1 METYRDQQ
9 PELESSVKRRAQVMV
24 GGALLA
30 TVLAAGALWYLT
42 RPSPPVSDRLLLH
55 RATFA
60 DLAGWEDDHQS
71 AAIVALRRSCAPL
84 LTRADAYAVGQN
96 GIGGTAAAW
105 RTACEAVAGL
115 APDDDAARHVLEAH
129 FVPLRVTNN
138 GEAEGLFTGYYEPE
152 LRGRRIREG
161 KGDGAVPLYT
171 TPPDLVTV
179 DLGAFRESLKNQRT
193 AGRVVDGRLEPF
205 PDRAAIEGGALAGRG
220 LEIAWV
226 DDPID
231 AFFLHIQGSGRIT
244 LDDGSTMRVGY
255 AGQNGHS
262 YFAIGRELV
271 ASGELDSETVSLQT
285 IRAWLRAHPARAPA
299 VMATNRSYIFF
310 RELDEA
316 GPVGAQGVV
325 LTPQRSLAVDRR
337 FLPLGAPVWLDASA
351 PSAEAEGADVVL
363 RQLMVTQDTGGAIRG
378 PVRGDVFWGHG
389 REAEEVA
396 GRMKHRGRYYL
407 LLPVAV
413 VERLERAG
421 RVAP

>member
-1 METYRDQQ
+1 
-9 PELESSVKRRAQVMV
+9 MV

-30 TVLAAGALWYLT
+30 AVLAAGALWYLT
-42 RPSPPVSDRLLLH
+42 RAPPPVSDRLLLH
-55 RATFA
+55 RATFT
-60 DLAGWEDDHQS
+60 DLHGWDDDHQS
-71 AAIVALRRSCAPL
+71 AAIVSLGLSCAPL
-84 LTRADAYAVGQN
+84 LARADAYAVGPD
-96 GIGGTAAAW
+96 GIGGTAAEW

-115 APDDDAARHVLEAH
+115 APDDDGAARRFLEAH
-129 FVPLRVTNN
+129 FVPLRATNN

-152 LRGRRIREG
+152 LRGRRVLEG
-161 KGDGAVPLYT
+161 DDAVPLYA

-179 DLGAFRESLKNQRT
+179 DLGAFRESLKNERI
-193 AGRVVDGRLEPF
+193 AGRVIDGRLEPF

-262 YFAIGRELV
+262 YLAIGRELV

-285 IRAWLRAHPARAPA
+285 IRAWLRAHPDRAPV

-325 LTPQRSLAVDRR
+325 LTPRRSLAVDRR
-337 FLPLGAPVWLDASA
+337 FLPLGAPVWLDATA

-363 RQLMVTQDTGGAIRG
+363 RQLMVAQDTGGAIRG

-413 VERLERAG
+413 VEQLDRAG
-421 RVAP
+421 RIEP

>member
-1 METYRDQQ
+1 
-9 PELESSVKRRAQVMV
+9 MV

-30 TVLAAGALWYLT
+30 AVLAAGALWYLT
-42 RPSPPVSDRLLLH
+42 RPPPPVSDRLLLH

-84 LTRADAYAVGQN
+84 LTRADAYAVGPD

-129 FVPLRVTNN
+129 FVPLRATNN

-161 KGDGAVPLYT
+161 DDAVPLYT

-262 YFAIGRELV
+262 YLAIGRELV

-285 IRAWLRAHPARAPA
+285 IRAWLRAHPDRAPA
-299 VMATNRSYIFF
+299 VMATNRSYVFF

-337 FLPLGAPVWLDASA
+337 FLPLGAPVWLDASG
-351 PSAEAEGADVVL
+351 PSAEADGADVVL
-363 RQLMVTQDTGGAIRG
+363 RQLMVTQDTGSAIRG

>member
-1 METYRDQQ
+1 LETYRDQQ
-9 PELESSVKRRAQVMV
+9 PELESSVKRRAWVMV

-30 TVLAAGALWYLT
+30 AVLAAGALWYLT
-42 RPSPPVSDRLLLH
+42 RPPPPVSDRLLLH

-60 DLAGWEDDHQS
+60 DLAGWENDHQS
-71 AAIVALRRSCAPL
+71 AAIVALQRSCAPL
-84 LTRADAYAVGQN
+84 LTRAEAYAVGPD

-115 APDDDAARHVLEAH
+115 ALDDDAARHVLETH
-129 FVPLRVTNN
+129 FVPLRATNN

-161 KGDGAVPLYT
+161 DDAVPLYT

-205 PDRAAIEGGALAGRG
+205 PDRAAIESGALAGRG

-231 AFFLHIQGSGRIT
+231 AFFLHIQGSGRIK

-262 YFAIGRELV
+262 YLAIGRELV

-285 IRAWLRAHPARAPA
+285 IRAWLRAHPDRAPA

-396 GRMKHRGRYYL
+396 GRMKHRGRYYV

>member
-1 METYRDQQ
+1 
-9 PELESSVKRRAQVMV
+9 VKRRAQVMV